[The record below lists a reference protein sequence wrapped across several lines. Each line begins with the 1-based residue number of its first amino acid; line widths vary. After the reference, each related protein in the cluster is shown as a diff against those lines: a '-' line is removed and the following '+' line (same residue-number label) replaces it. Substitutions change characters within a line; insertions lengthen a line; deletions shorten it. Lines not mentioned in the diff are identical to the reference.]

1 MEMKIGEL
9 TKRNFA
15 TCLGSQTIGALLEEI
30 YYKPLSYVLVMT
42 GKTVSRVFHIPDLYW
57 GMPLGEKNTLD
68 NISGSK
74 EFIELSAKEDIGVLL
89 NMEHDLAVVFDDDH
103 QPLGV
108 IDNVPMINKLLQ
120 FKRSRNKQ
128 IGLDYYEFDNIIDS
142 LDVDV
147 FITDGEGYILF
158 LNPAAEKVCGIMKE
172 EVIGKHVTDLEK
184 ENLISKSITMEVI
197 KNRKKINILQKMNT
211 GKTVLSSAIPIFN
224 EAGEVSRVLST
235 SNNVADMNEL
245 LKRIE
250 KQNQELVVKEQQ
262 LDLMREA
269 VFGRNNYACFS
280 KGMEE
285 IKETV
290 IKIAPTDLTVL
301 IQGESGVGKEVVAK
315 LVHSLSSRTKHP
327 LVKINCGLIP
337 ENLIESE
344 LFGYESGAF
353 TGANKAGKIGKIEM
367 ADQGTLFLDEIGEMP
382 LLLQVKLLEFLQD
395 REITRVGGTK
405 RINIDT
411 RIIAATNRDLK
422 EMVQQGKFREDL
434 YYRLNVF
441 PLRIAPL
448 RERAEDILTFAEYF
462 LGKFND
468 KYILNKKMAPD
479 ALDLLAKYNW
489 PGNVREFEHV
499 MERAV
504 VISNTDLIAAAEI
517 NVLIDIKQESGGKI
531 FSTGLMP
538 WKVAKK
544 ELEKQLIKRAYDIY
558 KSTYK
563 AAEALDVCQSTVAKM
578 LKNMAE

>member
-1 MEMKIGEL
+1 MKIGEL